1 MFSVRSC
8 NAWPG
13 CLYAIIR
20 LLGSLKPVRDFRN
33 KPGGRRFWVSTGV
46 EIWSLV
52 GVCNLSA
59 NPPESDLKFQVG
71 GVRQPNLRFAAAKR
85 EPLGYRRCR
94 NIADISLFCRCYLAL
109 IPAVF

>member
-1 MFSVRSC
+1 MFSVGSC

-33 KPGGRRFWVSTGV
+33 KPGGRRFWVSAGV

-52 GVCNLSA
+52 GVCNFRA

-71 GVRQPNLRFAAAKR
+71 GVRQPNLRLQPRR
-85 EPLGYRRCR
+85 ENRLDTGV
-94 NIADISLFCRCYLAL
+94 AEISLLFRCSA
-109 IPAVF
+109 AVISL